1 MVEKY
6 TILVCDDEEDIVSGL
21 KIFLENEHY
30 RVLCAYNGRQAL
42 SLLEAEPVHLVLM
55 DVMMPGIS
63 GFDTVMRMRDAGCNV
78 PVILLT
84 AKSEDSDKVLGL
96 NCGADDYVTKPFN
109 MLEVLARVRSQLRRV
124 REYSKTAEPE
134 PEKNGGEILRNGRI
148 ELNDQTKTVR
158 VDGEEVHL
166 TRTEYDILYL
176 FMTHIGEIFP
186 LTEIFRRIKHEEPYG
201 AENTVAVHIRH
212 LREKIEF
219 DPANPTYIRVRFGH
233 GYKMEKR

>member
-1 MVEKY
+1 MEKEKNY

-21 KIFLENEHY
+21 KIFLENEQY
-30 RVLCAYNGRQAL
+30 RVVCAYSGQQAL
-42 SLLEAEPVHLVLM
+42 SVLGQESVNLVLM
-55 DVMMPGIS
+55 DVMMPGLS
-63 GFDTVMRMRDAGCNV
+63 GFDTVMRMREAGCNV

-124 REYSKTAEPE
+124 REYSGAAPQ
-134 PEKNGGEILRNGRI
+134 PVPGGEVLRNGRI
-148 ELNDQTKTVR
+148 EMDDRTKTVR

-176 FMTHIGEIFP
+176 FMTHVGEIFP

>member
-1 MVEKY
+1 MEEKY

-21 KIFLENEHY
+21 KIFLENEQY
-30 RVLCAYNGRQAL
+30 RVLCAYDGRQAL
-42 SLLEAEPVHLVLM
+42 SLLDREKVHLVLM
-55 DVMMPGIS
+55 DVMMPGLS
-63 GFDTVMRMRDAGCNV
+63 GFDTVMRMRDAGHNV

-84 AKSEDSDKVLGL
+84 AKSEDADKVLGL

-124 REYSKTAEPE
+124 REYSAQPQPE
-134 PEKNGGEILRNGRI
+134 SGDGILRNGSI
-148 ELNDQTKTVR
+148 EVDDRTKTVR
-158 VDGEEVHL
+158 VDGAEVHL

-186 LTEIFRRIKHEEPYG
+186 LTEIFRRIKHEEPFG

>member
-1 MVEKY
+1 MAEKF

-30 RVLCAYNGRQAL
+30 RVLCAYSGRQAL
-42 SLLEAEPVHLVLM
+42 SLLETEPVHLVLM
-55 DVMMPGIS
+55 DVMMPGLS
-63 GFDTVMRMRDAGCNV
+63 GFDTVIRMRDAGCTI

-109 MLEVLARVRSQLRRV
+109 MLEVLARVRSQLRRMQ
-124 REYSKTAEPE
+124 EYSAPPTEP
-134 PEKNGGEILRNGRI
+134 KSGEELLRNGRI
-148 ELNDQTKTVR
+148 ELDNYTKTVR

-176 FMTHIGEIFP
+176 FMTHIGEVFP
-186 LTEIFRRIKHEEPYG
+186 LAEIFRRIKHEEPYG

>member
-1 MVEKY
+1 MEQY
-6 TILVCDDEEDIVSGL
+6 TILICDDEKDIVSSL
-21 KIFLENEHY
+21 EIFLKNEDY
-30 RVLCAYNGRQAL
+30 NVLCAYDGQQAL
-42 SLLEAEPVHLVLM
+42 DLLGQETVHLVLM
-55 DVMMPGIS
+55 DVMMPGLS
-63 GFDTVMRMRDAGCNV
+63 GLDTVMRMRKAGYNI

-109 MLEVLARVRSQLRRV
+109 MLEVLARVRSQLRRAG
-124 REYSKTAEPE
+124 EYSGPAPQSEQE
-134 PEKNGGEILRNGRI
+134 ESVLRNGRI
-148 ELNDQTKTVR
+148 ELDNRTKTVR

-176 FMTHIGEIFP
+176 FMTNIGEVFP
-186 LTEIFRRIKHEEPYG
+186 LAEIFRRVKGEEPYG
-201 AENTVAVHIRH
+201 AENTVAVHIHH

>member
-1 MVEKY
+1 MAENY
-6 TILVCDDEEDIVSGL
+6 TILVCDDEEDIVSGV
-21 KIFLENEHY
+21 KVFLESEHY
-30 RVLCAYNGRQAL
+30 RVLCAYDGRQAL
-42 SLLEAEPVHLVLM
+42 SMLDQETVHLVLM
-55 DVMMPGIS
+55 DVMMPGLS
-63 GFDTVMRMRDAGCNV
+63 GFDTVMRMRSAGHNM

-84 AKSEDSDKVLGL
+84 AKSEDADKVLGL

-124 REYSKTAEPE
+124 QQYSGVPASESDS
-134 PEKNGGEILRNGRI
+134 GAEILRNGRI
-148 ELNDQTKTVR
+148 ELDNHTKTVR
-158 VDGEEVHL
+158 IDGEEVHL

-176 FMTHIGEIFP
+176 FMTHIGEVFP

-219 DPANPTYIRVRFGH
+219 DPAKPTYIRVRFGH

>member
-1 MVEKY
+1 MDEKY

-21 KIFLENEHY
+21 KIFLENEQY
-30 RVLCAYNGRQAL
+30 RVLCAYNGQQAL
-42 SLLEAEPVHLVLM
+42 ALLEKEPVHLVLM
-55 DVMMPGIS
+55 DVMMPGLS
-63 GFDTVMRMRDAGCNV
+63 GLDTVMRMREAGCNV

-109 MLEVLARVRSQLRRV
+109 MLEVLARVRSQLRRM
-124 REYSKTAEPE
+124 REYSGSVPTVNEADP
-134 PEKNGGEILRNGRI
+134 ILRNGRI
-148 ELNDQTKTVR
+148 EVDDRTKTVR
-158 VDGEEVHL
+158 IDGEEVHL

-186 LTEIFRRIKHEEPYG
+186 LTEIFRRIKHEEPFG

-233 GYKMEKR
+233 GYKMEKRD

>member
-1 MVEKY
+1 MEQY
-6 TILVCDDEEDIVSGL
+6 TILVCDDEKDIVSGL
-21 KIFLENEHY
+21 EIFLKNEQY
-30 RVLCAYNGRQAL
+30 RVLCAYDGEQAL
-42 SLLEAEPVHLVLM
+42 SLLGQEPVHLVLM
-55 DVMMPGIS
+55 DVMMPGLS
-63 GFDTVMRMRDAGCNV
+63 GLDTVMRMRESGYNI

-124 REYSKTAEPE
+124 GEYSGAPAHAEP
-134 PEKNGGEILRNGRI
+134 GESVLRNGRI
-148 ELNDQTKTVR
+148 ELDNRTKTVR

-201 AENTVAVHIRH
+201 AENTVAVHIHH

>member
-1 MVEKY
+1 MVENY
-6 TILVCDDEEDIVSGL
+6 TILVCDDEEDIVCGL
-21 KIFLENEHY
+21 KIFLESEHY
-30 RVLCAYNGRQAL
+30 RVLCANNGRQAL
-42 SLLEAEPVHLVLM
+42 SLLESEPVHLVLM
-55 DVMMPGIS
+55 DVMMPGLS
-63 GFDTVMRMRDAGCNV
+63 GFDTVMRMREAGCNV

-109 MLEVLARVRSQLRRV
+109 MLEVLARVRSQLRRT
-124 REYSKTAEPE
+124 REYSAPV
-134 PEKNGGEILRNGRI
+134 PAANSGDEILRNGRI
-148 ELNDQTKTVR
+148 ELDNHTKTVR

-176 FMTHIGEIFP
+176 FMTHIGEVFP
-186 LTEIFRRIKHEEPYG
+186 LTEIFRRIKNEEPYG

>member
-1 MVEKY
+1 MPEKY
-6 TILVCDDEEDIVSGL
+6 TILVCDDEEDIVAGL
-21 KIFLENEHY
+21 KIFLKNADY
-30 RVLCAYNGRQAL
+30 DVLCAYDGRQAL
-42 SLLEAEPVHLVLM
+42 KLLEQNTVHLVLM

-63 GFDTVMRMRDAGCNV
+63 GIDTVMRMRESGYNI

-84 AKSEDSDKVLGL
+84 AKSEDADKVLGL

-124 REYSKTAEPE
+124 QVYSGAPE
-134 PEKNGGEILRNGRI
+134 ETENKQTVLRNGRI
-148 ELNDQTKTVR
+148 ELDDHTKTVR
-158 VDGEEVHL
+158 VDGEEIHL

-186 LTEIFRRIKHEEPYG
+186 LTEIFRRIKHEEPFG

>member
-1 MVEKY
+1 MTEKY

-30 RVLCAYNGRQAL
+30 RVLCANDGRQAL
-42 SLLEAEPVHLVLM
+42 SLLREQPVHLVLM
-55 DVMMPGIS
+55 DVMMPGLS
-63 GFDTVMRMRDAGCNV
+63 GFDTVIRMRESGCNV

-124 REYSKTAEPE
+124 REYSAATEPE
-134 PEKNGGEILRNGRI
+134 SGEEILRNGRI
-148 ELNDQTKTVR
+148 EMDDHTRTVR

-176 FMTHIGEIFP
+176 FMTHIGEVFP

>member
-1 MVEKY
+1 MEQY
-6 TILVCDDEEDIVSGL
+6 TILVCDDEKDIVSGL
-21 KIFLENEHY
+21 EIFLKNEQY
-30 RVLCAYNGRQAL
+30 RVLCAYDGMQAL
-42 SLLEAEPVHLVLM
+42 SILDRETVHLVLM
-55 DVMMPGIS
+55 DVMMPGLS
-63 GFDTVMRMRDAGCNV
+63 GFDTVIRMRDSGCKI

-124 REYSKTAEPE
+124 GEY
-134 PEKNGGEILRNGRI
+134 NGADAGIGVLRNGRI
-148 ELNDQTKTVR
+148 ELDTRTKTVR

-176 FMTHIGEIFP
+176 FMTHIGEVFP

-201 AENTVAVHIRH
+201 AENTVAVHIHH